1 MTLKFKEW
9 EKVNEE
15 KLVSSIK
22 NWFSR
27 AIGGAVSKLDSLIS
41 AYKSVETKYF
51 SEWEET
57 VTEIDALQVSMMNSD
72 MSPAEGRSIDRLIQ
86 RKKNL
91 LDAIKNKQ
99 KKEIDVILS
108 EAKIIIGED
117 KRLSDYWER
126 EKTHAD
132 LEVAKKMYS
141 MSKNI
146 SDQSMQG
153 DLYRKYKSSL
163 GKFNKAE
170 EELSRKYKRTKPD
183 DSPVTAEYFP
193 IGSGSVK
200 STGHPEIET
209 SRLYEISKLPLI
221 QFEEEVKTLNTSE
234 SKKLSKICTDERNK
248 LYVQMDLEIDRIN
261 SEIDR
266 SSGESYRDEAA
277 KKISKVKKEYLEKI
291 REYRTKIT
299 IAKKEI

>member
-1 MTLKFKEW
+1 MTLNFREW
-9 EKVNEE
+9 DHINEE
-15 KLVSSIK
+15 SKAVSSIK

-27 AIGGAVSKLDSLIS
+27 VVGGAVSKLDSLLG
-41 AYKSVETKYF
+41 AYKRSETKYF
-51 SEWEET
+51 SEWEEI
-57 VTEIDALQVSMMNSD
+57 VTEIDALQVSMMNTD
-72 MSPAEGRSIDRLIQ
+72 MDPAESRSVDRIIQ

-99 KKEIDVILS
+99 KKELDVILA

-132 LEVAKKMYS
+132 LEIAKKMYN
-141 MSKNI
+141 MSRSI
-146 SDQSMQG
+146 SDQSMQQ
-153 DLYRKYKSSL
+153 DLYRRYKTSLDRFTKADEEVSKKYKKGTSSDKIIAPEYIPIET
-163 GKFNKAE
+163 GKSPGPE
-170 EELSRKYKRTKPD
+170 EK
-183 DSPVTAEYFP
+183 
-193 IGSGSVK
+193 
-200 STGHPEIET
+200 ET
-209 SRLYEISKLPLI
+209 SRLYQISKLPLS
-221 QFEEEVKTLNTSE
+221 QFEYEVKSLSSSE
-234 SKKLSKICTDERNK
+234 SKKLGKICTDERNK

-277 KKISKVKKEYLEKI
+277 KKISSVKKEYLEKI

>member
-9 EKVNEE
+9 ENVNEE
-15 KLVSSIK
+15 KLVTSVK

-27 AIGGAVSKLDSLIS
+27 AIGGAISKLDSLLS
-41 AYKSVETKYF
+41 AYKRVETKYF
-51 SEWEET
+51 SEWEEI
-57 VTEIDALQVSMMNSD
+57 VTEIDALQISSMNSD

-99 KKEIDVILS
+99 KKELDVILA

-132 LEVAKKMYS
+132 LDVAKKMYD
-141 MSKNI
+141 MSKSI
-146 SDQSMQG
+146 SDQGIQG
-153 DLYRKYKSSL
+153 ELYRKYKSSL
-163 GKFNKAE
+163 DRFNKAD
-170 EELSRKYKRTKPD
+170 EELSKKYRRGKSD
-183 DSPVTAEYFP
+183 GSSISPEYSLIDVPTGKAPGPAEQ
-193 IGSGSVK
+193 
-200 STGHPEIET
+200 ET
-209 SRLYEISKLPLI
+209 SKLYDISKLPLT
-221 QFEEEVKTLNTSE
+221 QFEEESKSLNASE
-234 SKKLSKICTDERNK
+234 SKKLAKICTDERNK
-248 LYVQMDLEIDRIN
+248 LYVQMDLEIDKIN

-277 KKISKVKKEYLEKI
+277 RKISKVKKDYLEKI

>member
-9 EKVNEE
+9 DKINEE
-15 KLVSSIK
+15 KLVTSIK

-27 AIGGAVSKLDSLIS
+27 AVGGAISKLDSLLS
-41 AYKSVETKYF
+41 AYKRVETRYF
-51 SEWEET
+51 SEWEEI
-57 VTEIDALQVSMMNSD
+57 VTEIDALQVSSLNTD
-72 MSPAEGRSIDRLIQ
+72 MDPAEGRSVERIIQ

-99 KKEIDVILS
+99 KKELDVILA

-132 LEVAKKMYS
+132 LEVAKKMYD
-141 MSKNI
+141 MSRSI

-153 DLYRKYKSSL
+153 DLYRKYKTSL
-163 GKFNKAE
+163 DRFTKADE
-170 EELSRKYKRTKPD
+170 TLFKKYKKDKSGSSAIAP
-183 DSPVTAEYFP
+183 EYFP
-193 IGSGSVK
+193 AEAGKEPGPAEK
-200 STGHPEIET
+200 ET
-209 SRLYEISKLPLI
+209 AGLYKIAKLPLT
-221 QFEEEVKTLNTSE
+221 QFEEETKSLS
-234 SKKLSKICTDERNK
+234 SASLKKLAKICTDERNK

-266 SSGESYRDEAA
+266 SAGESYRDEAA
-277 KKISKVKKEYLEKI
+277 KKISGVKNEYLEKI